1 MLYCATANPGRVRRW
16 WHKSQS
22 ELGTSTYPLKLSG
35 MEALRRRVERLSRTA
50 GTLTVRL
57 APTLPGR
64 SLTDAST
71 AARSIH
77 SDQLGIF
84 VQTRI
89 LAEKGLTQETV
100 DIYKK
105 VPRGKGFGAHVLT
118 GPIYIEGA
126 APGDALEVRVLGLE
140 FRVPYGVNN
149 TGPQS
154 GVLPGLVPT
163 PTPRI
168 IK

>member
-1 MLYCATANPGRVRRW
+1 
-16 WHKSQS
+16 
-22 ELGTSTYPLKLSG
+22 

-84 VQTRI
+84 VQTRQ

-100 DIYKK
+100 DIFRDHGLAWRDANRGHVSLGQLK
-105 VPRGKGFGAHVLT
+105 VLQRRQA
-118 GPIYIEGA
+118 
-126 APGDALEVRVLGLE
+126 
-140 FRVPYGVNN
+140 
-149 TGPQS
+149 S
-154 GVLPGLVPT
+154 C
-163 PTPRI
+163 
-168 IK
+168 